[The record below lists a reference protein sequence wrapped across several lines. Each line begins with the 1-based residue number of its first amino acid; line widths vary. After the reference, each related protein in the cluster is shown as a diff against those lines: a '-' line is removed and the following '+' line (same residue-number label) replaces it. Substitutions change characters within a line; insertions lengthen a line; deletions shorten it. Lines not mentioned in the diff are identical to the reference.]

1 LFGVTGIMNRKR
13 FIIIGIVVILIAA
26 YAISII
32 PNIRRHSERKRITAA
47 LQSLPLER
55 FVAAVQALARDKRL
69 TNGMAPAAVSLR
81 ELVSGGYIGT
91 NDIRGL
97 EASGAIV
104 SVTAVT
110 ATNAIDPT
118 QAWVRVPAL
127 GYDMC
132 LMADGSIQGVT
143 K

>member
-1 LFGVTGIMNRKR
+1 MKRTR
-13 FIIIGIVVILIAA
+13 FIIFGVVAILITA

-32 PNIRRHSERKRITAA
+32 PSIRRHSERKRITAA

-55 FVAAVQALARDKRL
+55 FVAAVQALARDKKA
-69 TNGMAPAAVSLR
+69 TNGMAPTMVSLR
-81 ELVSGGYIGT
+81 ELVSGGYIGRDDT
-91 NDIRGL
+91 RGL
-97 EASGAIV
+97 EASGAIL

-110 ATNAIDPT
+110 TTNATDPP

-132 LMADGSIQGVT
+132 LMADGSVQGII